1 MPHKALQHLDPK
13 EAWTHVKP
21 DVSKFHIFGS
31 EAWAFI
37 PDAQRKAMER
47 KSQPLIFVVYCEDV
61 KVYKLFDYDSKEV
74 LFWRDVQFDES
85 YP

>member
-1 MPHKALQHLDPK
+1 MSSSLWGKAINCAKYIQNWMPHKALQHLDPK

-37 PDAQRKAMER
+37 PYAQQKAM
-47 KSQPLIFVVYCEDV
+47 
-61 KVYKLFDYDSKEV
+61 
-74 LFWRDVQFDES
+74 
-85 YP
+85 